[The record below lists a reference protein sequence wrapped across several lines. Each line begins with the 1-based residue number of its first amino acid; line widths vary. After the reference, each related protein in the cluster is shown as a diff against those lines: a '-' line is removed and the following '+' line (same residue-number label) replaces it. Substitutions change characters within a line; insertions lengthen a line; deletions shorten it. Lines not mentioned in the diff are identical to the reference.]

1 LSRIAGSVIAVI
13 VRAAD
18 EPGHVL
24 HVPVG
29 GRALCRSAACDERD
43 HHVRRV
49 TVEVLPGTAVDGGRT
64 GIGVTSKDLHIA
76 QRHSRVEGRHDEPGA
91 QMKKALIL
99 RMLLK

>member
-1 LSRIAGSVIAVI
+1 LSRIAGSAIAVI

-18 EPGHVL
+18 EPGHV
-24 HVPVG
+24 
-29 GRALCRSAACDERD
+29 
-43 HHVRRV
+43 
-49 TVEVLPGTAVDGGRT
+49 
-64 GIGVTSKDLHIA
+64 DLHIA